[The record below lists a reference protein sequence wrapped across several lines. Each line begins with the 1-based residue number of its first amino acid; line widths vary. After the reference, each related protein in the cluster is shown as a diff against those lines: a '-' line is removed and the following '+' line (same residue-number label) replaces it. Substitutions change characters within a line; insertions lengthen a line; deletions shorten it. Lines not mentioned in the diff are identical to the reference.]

1 MLSSRHHIHEWTM
14 SSTRRLRTQVQAS
27 QDCEI
32 ILGWAFLLLQ
42 SEAATPYLVHHH
54 IHCWIFVSIRAILY
68 TFLVNLRWAF
78 KFELFPFHPI
88 IWNWLLALSNKAH
101 KLKSSNSM
109 KKLLKFL
116 IWGSR
121 FMRVLMNSNKSDIP
135 NLIGV
140 TWPSIVNTI
149 HFIIYPI
156 DEIFYADTLTTIFT
170 NYSDLTS
177 TCLDLFQSLQ
187 VLKVETNFSFSK
199 RPLLAVTSRALRI
212 LMRWPA
218 LRGNQ
223 TIGQL

>member
-88 IWNWLLALSNKAH
+88 IWSWLLALSNTAH
-101 KLKSSNSM
+101 ELKSSKSIFQVS
-109 KKLLKFL
+109 LEVVDLWECLWIATSQIFQISLVSLDQASIIWLIASYPLKFSTL
-116 IWGSR
+116 I
-121 FMRVLMNSNKSDIP
+121 
-135 NLIGV
+135 
-140 TWPSIVNTI
+140 
-149 HFIIYPI
+149 
-156 DEIFYADTLTTIFT
+156 
-170 NYSDLTS
+170 
-177 TCLDLFQSLQ
+177 
-187 VLKVETNFSFSK
+187 
-199 RPLLAVTSRALRI
+199 
-212 LMRWPA
+212 RWP
-218 LRGNQ
+218 
-223 TIGQL
+223 